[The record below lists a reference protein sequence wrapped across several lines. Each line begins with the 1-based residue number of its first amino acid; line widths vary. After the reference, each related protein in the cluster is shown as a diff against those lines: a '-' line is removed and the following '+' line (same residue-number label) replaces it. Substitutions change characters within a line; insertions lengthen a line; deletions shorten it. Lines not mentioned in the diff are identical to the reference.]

1 MENQET
7 AVKAYLSRYSDLN
20 ESIDAKRKQV
30 EKLRERAQTVSGG
43 NSNGVHNTLP
53 YDKIGE
59 ITAKIVD
66 LEREIIAEIDRSVD
80 VQREIREVISA
91 VPTERLRTILEKR
104 YLNCM
109 SFNKIAEE
117 LHYSYKQLYRLH
129 KRALSEIKDVLECP
143 IEM

>member
-1 MENQET
+1 MTENQAT

-53 YDKIGE
+53 YDKIGQ

-91 VPTERLRTILEKR
+91 VSIERLRTILEKR

-109 SFNKIAEE
+109 SFDEIAAV
-117 LHYSYKQLYRLH
+117 LHYS
-129 KRALSEIKDVLECP
+129 KRQIFRFHESALDEVKNVIECH
-143 IEM
+143 